1 MAQLLPLQK
10 YEAKDYNGLVT
21 SNHFY
26 TLYQQE
32 PQLISNVIKEIY
44 KTNLQGKLREFVERF
59 PVKEVEQENGFYN
72 WMLQGQHD
80 KNIPLIDA
88 EDLAGNSIS
97 AGTFPASVGA
107 NGAQFYLIF
116 DESIFSP
123 DDVLKGE
130 TDEYHL
136 LVKDMVE
143 LGSLYRYKV
152 ELVTD
157 NYELAMPDDELAVGT
172 RFAKFYSLAP
182 STLSYRGT
190 EPYFTSPWRM
200 ENRPC
205 TMRMQYSVPGNMIN
219 KGKNEPLS
227 FGFTYKGQTEQVWIN
242 YQDMVAMHQSDEMMA
257 RMELYGKKNWT
268 SDHKY
273 LNKDENTKYTIESG
287 SGFFEQIAPSNV
299 HYYNTY
305 DIDWHMEIL
314 LDMGV
319 GKIERGKRTVHI
331 VTGEFGAM
339 EISKQIESKSNK
351 NVTIVSDKYLTRN
364 TKAGNIGGMN
374 TKGYMEPQYNEYEWY
389 NGIHEYEWYNGIRL
403 IVEIMD
409 FFDDDVYFPQ
419 RDPEGKGIV
428 ESHRMVALDYGG
440 DAGIYRIKP
449 KGVPNGGDNWNYIAG
464 MRDPFSAG
472 GKKGSSGTIASPI
485 DGYEVHRQLWG
496 GIMIEDPTKI
506 VDLRKQVD

>member
-26 TLYQQE
+26 SLYQQE
-32 PQLISNVIKEIY
+32 PQLISNIIKEIY

-88 EDLAGNSIS
+88 EDLAGNSVS
-97 AGTFPASVGA
+97 AGTFPASIGA
-107 NGAQFYLIF
+107 NGAQFYLFF
-116 DESIFSP
+116 DEPLFESTN
-123 DDVLKGE
+123 VLKGE
-130 TDEYHL
+130 TDDYHF
-136 LVKDMVE
+136 LVKDKVE

-157 NYELAMPDDELAVGT
+157 NPELAVPDTELVVGT
-172 RFAKFYSLAP
+172 RFTKMYGLSP
-182 STLSYRGT
+182 STLSYEGA

-200 ENRPC
+200 ENRPS
-205 TMRMQYSVPGNMIN
+205 TMRMQ
-219 KGKNEPLS
+219 
-227 FGFTYKGQTEQVWIN
+227 WIN
-242 YQDMVAMHQSDEMMA
+242 YQDMVAHHQCEEMFA
-257 RMELYGKKNWT
+257 RMMLYGKKNWT

-273 LNKDENTKYTIESG
+273 LNKDENTKYSIESG

-319 GKIERGKRTVHI
+319 GKIERGKRTIHI
-331 VTGEFGAM
+331 MTGEFGAM

-351 NVTIVSDKYLTRN
+351 NVTVVSDKYLTRN

-389 NGIHEYEWYNGIRL
+389 NGIRL
-403 IVEIMD
+403 VVEIMD

-428 ESHRMVALDYGG
+428 ESHRMLALDYGG
-440 DAGIYRIKP
+440 ESGVYRVKP
-449 KGVPNGGDNWNYIAG
+449 KGVPDYNWGYIRG
-464 MRDPFSAG
+464 MRDPFSAA
-472 GKKGSSGTIASPI
+472 GKGASRDISSPI
-485 DGYEVHRQLWG
+485 DGYEVHFQKWG
-496 GIMIEDPTKI
+496 GMMIEDPTKI
-506 VDLRKQVD
+506 VDLRKQVE